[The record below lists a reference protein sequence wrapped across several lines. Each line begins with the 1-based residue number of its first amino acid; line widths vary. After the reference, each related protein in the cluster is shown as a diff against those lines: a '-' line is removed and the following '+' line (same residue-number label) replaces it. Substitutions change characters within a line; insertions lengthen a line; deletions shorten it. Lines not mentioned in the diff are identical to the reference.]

1 MMFGHKHNIS
11 CAGVPNSLHPLIGI
25 EFRRIEHGG
34 VGSPVAPFAIQKGI
48 GGKMEDNSELKVLPL
63 DLLRRRLDVRE
74 ALGERVRLAT
84 RESKRYPDR

>member
-34 VGSPVAPFAIQKGI
+34 VGSPVAPFAIQKGV
-48 GGKMEDNSELKVLPL
+48 GRKMKDNPELKVLPL
-63 DLLRRRLDVRE
+63 DLLWRRLDVWE
-74 ALGERVRLAT
+74 ALGGGVRLIT
-84 RESKRYPDR
+84 RESKR